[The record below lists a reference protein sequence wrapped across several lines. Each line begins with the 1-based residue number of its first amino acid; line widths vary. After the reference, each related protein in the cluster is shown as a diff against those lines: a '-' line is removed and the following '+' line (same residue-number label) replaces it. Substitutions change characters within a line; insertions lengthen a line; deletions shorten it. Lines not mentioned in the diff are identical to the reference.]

1 MKHLLQVLF
10 CFGKNEINIFPRVII
25 ENDNPIF
32 LLFLIEFPK
41 KLRIFAVALC
51 KISSCN
57 IIKRR
62 IMARK
67 RYPIGIQ
74 TFDKIRTEDRLYID
88 KTEYVYR
95 MTHSDSNYIFLG
107 RPRRFGKSLLVSTL
121 QSYFEGKKELF
132 KGLAIEKLEQDW
144 TKYPVLHFSMA
155 MGKHMEK
162 EQLERYLL
170 YIIGLNEKKFGIEN
184 DAVDSNVRLA
194 NLIMNVYRRTGK
206 KVVVLIDEYDA
217 PLLDVAHEDDN
228 LKDLRNIMRNFY
240 SPLKDCD
247 PYLRFVFL
255 TGITKFSQL
264 SIFSEL
270 NNITNI
276 SMNREYSG
284 ICGIT
289 KEELLTQMSDDID
302 ELAKSLGST
311 RETAIEEL
319 KTNYD
324 GYHFSAQSSD
334 IFNPFSLLNCFANQD
349 FGSYWFASGTP
360 TYLINM
366 MRKFHVLP
374 ATLGKM
380 YAKSS
385 AFDAPTENM
394 TAITP
399 LLYQSGYLT
408 IKDYDKTSK
417 LYTLDLPNKE
427 IKVGLLESLLP
438 NYLEGMFAQNG
449 DVTIA
454 QMSVLIRQND
464 MDGAL
469 QLLQTFLG
477 TVPYCNVTNHEGHYQ
492 QMLFIIF
499 SLLTGYVVDVEVHT
513 PNGRVDI
520 VLLTDIRLYIIELK
534 LNRDAQTALLQ
545 INLKNYAQR
554 FALCGK
560 PIVKVG
566 INFDSTQ
573 GNIED
578 WIIEEE

>member
-1 MKHLLQVLF
+1 
-10 CFGKNEINIFPRVII
+10 
-25 ENDNPIF
+25 
-32 LLFLIEFPK
+32 
-41 KLRIFAVALC
+41 
-51 KISSCN
+51 
-57 IIKRR
+57 
-62 IMARK
+62 MAAK
-67 RYPIGIQ
+67 FYPVGIQ
-74 TFDKIRTEDRLYID
+74 TFSEIITKNYLYVD
-88 KTEYVYR
+88 KTGYIHQ
-95 MTHSDSNYIFLG
+95 MTHSGKKYLFLS

-132 KGLAIEKLEQDW
+132 KGLEMERLEQDW
-144 TKYPVLHFSMA
+144 VEYPVLHFDLSG
-155 MGKHMEK
+155 GKHMQEDA
-162 EQLERYLL
+162 LVRYLL
-170 YIIGLNEKKFGIEN
+170 FILKQHEEKWGIMT
-184 DAVDSNVRLA
+184 DAPDPNVRLL
-194 NLIMNVYRRTGK
+194 NLISQVYKQTGK
-206 KVVVLIDEYDA
+206 QVVILIDEYDA
-217 PLLDVAHEDDN
+217 PLLDVVHEEN
-228 LKDLRNIMRNFY
+228 QLAALRQILRNFF
-240 SPLKDCD
+240 SPLKDSD
-247 PYLRFVFL
+247 SMLHFVFL

-276 SMNREYSG
+276 SMNREYAG

-311 RETAIEEL
+311 REAAIEEL
-319 KTNYD
+319 KMNYD

-334 IFNPFSLLNCFANQD
+334 IFNPFSLLNCFANQN

-427 IKVGLLESLLP
+427 IKVGLFESLLP

-454 QMSVLIRQND
+454 QMSVLIRQDD

-477 TVPYCNVTNHEGHYQ
+477 TVPYCNVTNHEVHYQ

-520 VLLTDIRLYIIELK
+520 VMLTDIRLYIIELK
-534 LNRDAQTALLQ
+534 LNRDAKTALQQ